1 MEEFV
6 TFASRDYLITLG
18 LLLFG
23 RGMDFLSTWFATPTL
38 ALEANPLAKR
48 LGWRWGIAFN
58 MLLCGAL
65 AHWPL
70 PGLMVVTTSLLVAAR
85 NFKSAWLMR
94 ALGESGYSMLVGDA
108 MRHSNRRSFFASLVG
123 ETVLFG
129 LVGGAVVAASEWPSV
144 PLAVGMGMV
153 AYAVAVAFYSL
164 LSVWQMWRD

>member
-1 MEEFV
+1 MEDIV
-6 TFASRDYLITLG
+6 PFASRAYLITLG
-18 LLLFG
+18 LLVFA

-48 LGWRWGIAFN
+48 LGWKWGIAFN
-58 MLLCGAL
+58 LLLCGAA

-70 PGLMVVTTSLLVAAR
+70 AGLIIVTTSLLVAAR

-94 ALGESGYSMLVGDA
+94 ALGETGYSMLISDA
-108 MRHSNRRSFFASLVG
+108 MRHSSRRSYVASLLG

-129 LVGGAVVAASEWPSV
+129 LVGGAVMASSEWPSV
-144 PLAVGMGMV
+144 PLAIGMGMV

-164 LSVWQMWRD
+164 LSVWRMWRH

>member
-1 MEEFV
+1 MEDFV
-6 TFASRDYLITLG
+6 PFASSDYFITLG
-18 LLLFG
+18 LLVFA

-48 LGWRWGIAFN
+48 LGWKWGIAFN
-58 MLLCGAL
+58 LLLCGAL

-94 ALGESGYSMLVGDA
+94 ALGETGYAMLVCDA
-108 MRHSNRRSFFASLVG
+108 MSRSSRRSYLVSVLGETLLVG
-123 ETVLFG
+123 F
-129 LVGGAVVAASEWPSV
+129 VGGAVVASSDWPSV

-164 LSVWQMWRD
+164 LGVWRMWRD